1 MKIIILLSTIF
12 LIISCESNKTEFIQS
27 KTINK
32 LVLVK
37 NPPTV
42 DSLLKIQL
50 IEFLVKNPR
59 KSIAFYRYSSNTK
72 YFLESKEDPGGF
84 SSEELDNYPEDE
96 IANFFILNCK
106 NDSTKLV
113 GRFHFYG
120 LKGADD
126 GVDQIDTLIYK
137 CN

>member
-12 LIISCESNKTEFIQS
+12 LIISCENNKTEFIQS
-27 KTINK
+27 KVINK

-37 NPPTV
+37 NPPTM
-42 DSLLKIQL
+42 DSLLKSQL
-50 IEFLVKNPR
+50 IDFLIKNPR
-59 KSIAFYRYSSNTK
+59 KSIAFYRYSSETK
-72 YFLESKEDPGGF
+72 YFLGNKEDPGGF

-120 LKGADD
+120 LKGSDD
-126 GVDQIDTLIYK
+126 GQKEIDTLIYRCK
-137 CN
+137 